1 MNTPVVQYAVE
12 FNQKLLS
19 SVASTSRR
27 LARIA
32 GEGATKAFTVARD
45 TGAVVVGQTR
55 SATQRTVDELTA
67 NTKEVVGQARAQG
80 RRGAAEIDDV
90 ADSTARRAVDAVDDG
105 PSSGTPY
112 EQWSK
117 ADLYERAQ
125 ELDIEGR
132 SAMSKRELIAALR
145 AA

>member
-1 MNTPVVQYAVE
+1 MNTPVVQHAVE

-27 LARIA
+27 LAKIA
-32 GEGATKAFTVARD
+32 GDGATKAFTVARD
-45 TGAVVVGQTR
+45 SGATIVGQTR
-55 SATQRTVDELTA
+55 SATQRTVDEITA

-80 RRGAAEIDDV
+80 RIGAAKIDDV
-90 ADSTARRAVDAVDDG
+90 ADSTARRAIDTVDDA

-117 ADLYERAQ
+117 AELYERAQ
-125 ELDIEGR
+125 ELDIDGR
-132 SAMSKRELIAALR
+132 SAMSKGQLIRALR
-145 AA
+145 SA